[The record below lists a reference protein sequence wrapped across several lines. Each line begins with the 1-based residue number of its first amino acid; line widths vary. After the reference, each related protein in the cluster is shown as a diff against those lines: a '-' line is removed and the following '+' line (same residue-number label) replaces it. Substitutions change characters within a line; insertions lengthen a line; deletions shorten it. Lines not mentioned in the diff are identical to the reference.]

1 MASPRDGARATLDS
15 PGVLRC
21 PRPAGNTAR
30 NTKGAAMKTKATR
43 TTTCPGCQGSGT
55 EWYQARDGEYVQA
68 ACSQCGNGQ
77 VNSKGSGTV
86 PG

>member
-1 MASPRDGARATLDS
+1 
-15 PGVLRC
+15 
-21 PRPAGNTAR
+21 
-30 NTKGAAMKTKATR
+30 MKTKATR